1 MLLVSDHDS
10 AFAAEVDTYISD
22 DSDAP
27 APPNSPRPNVA
38 NPPVSP
44 VLNAAVND
52 SIHLH
57 RQRLHRFHE
66 HAKSFL
72 SNVDASTNQLASPK
86 SDNQSPS
93 DVTFEDR
100 DGHHVHLD
108 TLRLSRFHQQ
118 AVSFLNRA
126 YANEPSTLVTEEQ
139 LSPAHLA
146 AAHSRLRDRELLQ
159 RFHHETMNILDAAAS
174 ASASASA
181 NSLSHTLQSPNRR
194 SPSYGSTHNLIR
206 TTSDSALRA
215 DHTILRIERD
225 KARLEQHYQDVMS
238 FLNRADNGGDLIEE
252 QEIETAALDRL
263 QLQRYAR
270 EATSFL
276 DKAFRGDSSILVD
289 DGDAE
294 GDSNIFLDDS
304 AAKSPPPFPHVDTV
318 PLNVPD
324 DDDDHLEPDADNTTT
339 PAEPVIETTKQGISS
354 PSSLQNVGSE
364 ITVDQGKAKP
374 DLSNPKSG
382 HDSTRSVGPNST
394 DNDAHSVPLGRLP
407 TEEDRQIAEDR
418 AALERFHV
426 EVGDFLSKAYED
438 DSTVIVD
445 DLESEASNTDRRL
458 FARRVGTSAMSESS
472 AYSNDNSATRADED
486 SDAHTDDEFQYMT
499 IASESIIE
507 TENAA
512 ESPVVKKPPYFGA
525 LSDESGMNDP
535 NESATLRMER
545 FKKDYEEAG
554 DFLTSANVEEE
565 DEVEPN
571 VLEGLKHKQESDA
584 DGLKSASS
592 ALKSEFISPNEELSP
607 KVSLGSNPSKEL
619 PRSSEKSMG
628 RRSREGLQPNTPKNE
643 TSGSDSEDRP
653 SVTHPDE
660 DVTMDL
666 TLEDKSGQSRD
677 WNDVRVEPSF
687 YRQIPR
693 GATVRFQRR
702 TEGPKSVIRHEGHQ
716 LVEARLVPESALR
729 RVERERDVLMATLE
743 EIVNERSALAAQ
755 VSDLKAMFPT
765 GKKNVAGFIGNTGG
779 SGGEVSIPQDID
791 LAEELREAHTIMA
804 QMTVEMEDTLSVL
817 EGRCN
822 EAVERANAAEER
834 IIRMESQMYRLDAEV
849 ASRGKRISQTAAEE
863 RKARLMLERKDAE
876 VEALRATMERDLHR
890 MEEEYRAK
898 TEEGDGQIQ
907 NLTEELKELHK
918 TLEETEKRNQDAS
931 NEESLK
937 QLQSEVTSLAS
948 KLKESNRLLD
958 LERVESKEI
967 IYESARLKDKLQETE
982 SRLESENEK
991 LRKDL
996 RKTNGEK
1003 EKLMQYVEEVEQS
1016 RGIAKREA
1024 AGARAQQLAAAAEAE
1039 QMRIRYEESLKHRLT
1054 KLDQKAELVELEE
1067 SLLALKQGASER
1079 ENLLERQLEDFR
1091 RRAEQAEAAAHE
1103 AERGAKEALD
1113 MVRLAQERGKNAID
1127 AERAARQVAESER
1140 EALTE
1145 ELDGLKRE
1153 RGTLTSSESIESGLS
1168 GSVSGTGAHAGESG
1182 GLGKSGSKRGLR
1194 KSSSR
1199 NTKDGDRRRRGEG
1212 RGVRG
1217 DEGVALH
1224 VPKRNHRFF
1233 P

>member
-1 MLLVSDHDS
+1 MLVSDHDP
-10 AFAAEVDTYISD
+10 AFAAEVDAYISD

-27 APPNSPRPNVA
+27 APPNSPPPNAV
-38 NPPVSP
+38 NPSVSP
-44 VLNAAVND
+44 VSNAAPND

-57 RQRLHRFHE
+57 RQRLNRFHE

-72 SNVDASTNQLASPK
+72 SNVDPTTQQPSSPQSDTQST
-86 SDNQSPS
+86 S
-93 DVTFEDR
+93 DVISDDR
-100 DGHHVHLD
+100 DGHHVQLD
-108 TLRLSRFHQQ
+108 TIRLSRFHQQ

-139 LSPAHLA
+139 LSPSHFAV
-146 AAHSRLRDRELLQ
+146 AHSRLRNRELLQ

-174 ASASASA
+174 ASASA
-181 NSLSHTLQSPNRR
+181 NSVSHTLQSPGRR
-194 SPSYGSTHNLIR
+194 SASYGSPHNLTR
-206 TTSDSALRA
+206 TSSDSALRA
-215 DHTILRIERD
+215 DHTTLRIERD

-289 DGDAE
+289 DDDGE
-294 GDSNIFLDDS
+294 GDNNNLLDH
-304 AAKSPPPFPHVDTV
+304 AEVKSPPPFPHVDTV

-324 DDDDHLEPDADNTTT
+324 DDGLQPDADNTTPHANPVVET
-339 PAEPVIETTKQGISS
+339 PKQQFLT
-354 PSSLQNVGSE
+354 PSSFQNVASE
-364 ITVDQGKAKP
+364 TPVEHDKPKP
-374 DLSNPKSG
+374 DHVSNSEYGGDSTCAVGANITEKDLNCDKSG
-382 HDSTRSVGPNST
+382 
-394 DNDAHSVPLGRLP
+394 RLC

-438 DSTVIVD
+438 DCTVIVD
-445 DLESEASNTDRRL
+445 DLESEASNTDRGL
-458 FARRVGTSAMSESS
+458 YARRVGASAMSQSS
-472 AYSNDNSATRADED
+472 TYSNDISATRADDD
-486 SDAHTDDEFQYMT
+486 SEAHTDDEFQYMT
-499 IASESIIE
+499 IPADAIIE
-507 TENAA
+507 T
-512 ESPVVKKPPYFGA
+512 ESPVVKKPLYFGA
-525 LSDESGMNDP
+525 LNDESGLNDP

-571 VLEGLKHKQESDA
+571 ILECLKHKQENDTVDIVSP
-584 DGLKSASS
+584 SS
-592 ALKSEFISPNEELSP
+592 ALKSDFTTQTEEMSP
-607 KVSLGSNPSKEL
+607 KVSPGPKLSKNL
-619 PRSSEKSMG
+619 PRSSETSMS
-628 RRSREGLQPNTPKNE
+628 RQSREGSQSNTSARNE
-643 TSGSDSEDRP
+643 SSGPDPDDRP
-653 SVTHPDE
+653 ATTHPDE

-677 WNDVRVEPSF
+677 WNAVRVEPSF

-702 TEGPKSVIRHEGHQ
+702 PDDPKSVVRHEGPNQ
-716 LVEARLVPESALR
+716 LMETRLVPESVLR

-755 VSDLKAMFPT
+755 VSDLKAVFPS

-779 SGGEVSIPQDID
+779 SGGEINIPQDID
-791 LAEELREAHTIMA
+791 LAGELREAHSIMA
-804 QMTVEMEDTLSVL
+804 QMTVEMEETLSVL
-817 EGRCN
+817 EGRCH

-876 VEALRATMERDLHR
+876 VEALRATTERDLHR
-890 MEEEYRAK
+890 MEEEYKARAEQK
-898 TEEGDGQIQ
+898 DEDIQRLSEELNELHKEAKKRSEGASKEDS
-907 NLTEELKELHK
+907 LKELQSK
-918 TLEETEKRNQDAS
+918 VSSLTSKLEEST
-931 NEESLK
+931 
-937 QLQSEVTSLAS
+937 
-948 KLKESNRLLD
+948 RLL
-958 LERVESKEI
+958 ERERTECKRFADEDT
-967 IYESARLKDKLQETE
+967 RLKNKLSETE
-982 SRLESENEK
+982 ARMSSENEV
-991 LRKDL
+991 LRRDAQKA
-996 RKTNGEK
+996 NGEK
-1003 EKLMQYVEEVEQS
+1003 GKLMQYVEDLE
-1016 RGIAKREA
+1016 RGRDLAKREA
-1024 AGARAQQLAAAAEAE
+1024 SSARAQQLTAEAEAE
-1039 QMRIRYEESLKHRLT
+1039 QMRVRYEESLKHRLT

-1067 SLLALKQGASER
+1067 SLLALKRGASER
-1079 ENLLERQLEDFR
+1079 ETLLQRQLGDFR

-1103 AERGAKEALD
+1103 AERGAKEALE
-1113 MVRLAQERGKNAID
+1113 MVKLVQERGKNAIEV
-1127 AERAARQVAESER
+1127 ERAARQAAESER

-1145 ELDGLKRE
+1145 ELDRLKIE
-1153 RGTLTSSESIESGLS
+1153 RGGLTSSGSLESGLS
-1168 GSVSGTGAHAGESG
+1168 GSVSGTGVNAGESG

-1199 NTKDGDRRRRGEG
+1199 NAKDGDRRRRGEG
-1212 RGVRG
+1212 RGGSG
-1217 DEGVALH
+1217 DDGVALH
-1224 VPKRNHRFF
+1224 VRKRNQRFF